1 MSEAINNNFK
11 KSVAESITFDLEE
24 KDLKA
29 IDFNKNKQNE
39 IFEMS
44 EEELDG
50 INGGFAIRNA
60 NLKLKKLDGING
72 GFAIRN
78 ANLKLF

>member
-29 IDFNKNKQNE
+29 IDVNKNKQNE

-44 EEELDG
+44 EKELDG

-60 NLKLKKLDGING
+60 NIKL
-72 GFAIRN
+72 FAIRN
-78 ANLKLF
+78 ANIKLY